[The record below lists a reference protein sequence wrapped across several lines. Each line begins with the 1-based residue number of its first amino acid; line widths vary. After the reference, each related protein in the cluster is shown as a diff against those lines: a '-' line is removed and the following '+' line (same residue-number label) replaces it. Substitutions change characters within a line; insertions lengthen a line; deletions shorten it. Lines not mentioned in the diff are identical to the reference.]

1 MAEKNISK
9 VVYGGKTLIDLTADT
24 VTADK
29 ILSTYTAHDKSGA
42 PIVGTCTFNADTSDA
57 TAAGAEILAKKTAYV
72 NGVKITGEMQNNG
85 AVSGVI
91 SKKADS
97 YTVPIGYHDGA
108 GKVAISTTEQA
119 KIIATNIRAGV
130 SILGVTGTMSGTES
144 ANAQAKT
151 ATPKTTAQ
159 TILPDSAQGF
169 NYLSQVT
176 VEPIPY
182 NESDN
187 PQGGK
192 TVTIGLGE

>member
-1 MAEKNISK
+1 MSEKTVSK

-24 VTADK
+24 VTAGK
-29 ILSTYTAHDKSGA
+29 ILSGATAHDKSGA
-42 PIVGTCTFNADTSDA
+42 AIVGTCTFNADTSDA
-57 TAAGAEILAKKTAYV
+57 TATGAEILSGKTAYV
-72 NGVKITGEMQNNG
+72 NGVKVTGEMRNNG

-97 YTVPIGYHDGA
+97 YTVPIGYHDGS

-130 SILGVTGTMSGTES
+130 SILGVTGTMSGTEG
-144 ANAQAKT
+144 AKAQAKT

-169 NYLSQVT
+169 NYLTQVT
-176 VEPIPY
+176 VNAIPY

-187 PQGGK
+187 AQGGK
-192 TVTIGLGE
+192 TVTIG

>member
-42 PIVGTCTFNADTSDA
+42 PIVGTCPFNADTSDA
-57 TAAGAEILAKKTAYV
+57 TAAGAEILSGKTAYV
-72 NGVKITGEMQNNG
+72 NGVKITGEMKNNG

-91 SKKADS
+91 SRKADS

-108 GKVAISTTEQA
+108 GKVAISSTEQA

-144 ANAQAKT
+144 AKAQAKT
-151 ATPKTTAQ
+151 VTPTTAQ
-159 TILPDSAQGF
+159 QTVLPDSSQGF

-176 VEPIPY
+176 VNAIPY

-187 PQGGK
+187 AQGGK
-192 TVTIGLGE
+192 TVTIG

>member
-29 ILSTYTAHDKSGA
+29 ILKGATAHDKSGA
-42 PIVGTCTFNADTSDA
+42 PIVGACTYNADTSDA
-57 TAAGAEILAKKTAYV
+57 TAASAEILAGKTAYV
-72 NGVKITGEMQNNG
+72 NGVKITDEMKNNG
-85 AVSGVI
+85 AVSGEI

-144 ANAQAKT
+144 AKAQAKT

-192 TVTIGLGE
+192 TVTIG

>member
-29 ILSTYTAHDKSGA
+29 ILKGATAHDKSGA
-42 PIVGTCTFNADTSDA
+42 PIVGACTYNADTSDA
-57 TAAGAEILAKKTAYV
+57 TAAGAEILAGKTAYV
-72 NGVKITGEMQNNG
+72 NKVKITGEMKNNG

-108 GKVAISTTEQA
+108 GKVAISSTEQA

-144 ANAQAKT
+144 AKAQAKT
-151 ATPKTTAQ
+151 VTPTTAQ
-159 TILPDSAQGF
+159 QTVLPDSSQGF

-176 VEPIPY
+176 VNAIPY

-187 PQGGK
+187 AQGGK
-192 TVTIGLGE
+192 TVTIG

>member
-57 TAAGAEILAKKTAYV
+57 TAAGAEILAGKTAYV
-72 NGVKITGEMQNNG
+72 NGVKITGEMKNNG

-108 GKVAISTTEQA
+108 GRVAISTTEQA

-144 ANAQAKT
+144 VKVQAKT
-151 ATPKTTAQ
+151 VTPTTTQQ
-159 TILPDSAQGF
+159 TVLPDSSQGF
-169 NYLSQVT
+169 NYLSQVK
-176 VEPIPY
+176 VNAIPY

-187 PQGGK
+187 AQGGK
-192 TVTIGLGE
+192 TVTIG

>member
-24 VTADK
+24 VTAAK

-57 TAAGAEILAKKTAYV
+57 TAAGAEILAGKTAYV
-72 NGVKITGEMQNNG
+72 NGVKITGEMKNNG

-108 GKVAISTTEQA
+108 GRVAISSTEQA

-144 ANAQAKT
+144 VKVQAKT
-151 ATPKTTAQ
+151 VTPTTTQQ
-159 TILPDSAQGF
+159 TVLPDSSQGF

-176 VEPIPY
+176 VNAIPY

-187 PQGGK
+187 AQGGK
-192 TVTIGLGE
+192 TVTIG

>member
-42 PIVGTCTFNADTSDA
+42 QIVGTCTFNADTSDA
-57 TAAGAEILAKKTAYV
+57 TAAGAEILAGKTAYV
-72 NGVKITGEMQNNG
+72 NGVKITDEMKNNG

-144 ANAQAKT
+144 AKAQAKT

-192 TVTIGLGE
+192 TVTIG

>member
-29 ILSTYTAHDKSGA
+29 ILNTYTAHDKSGA

-57 TAAGAEILAKKTAYV
+57 TAAGAEILSGKTAYV
-72 NGVKITGEMQNNG
+72 NGVKITGEMKNNG

-108 GKVAISTTEQA
+108 GRVAISTTEQA

-144 ANAQAKT
+144 VKVQAKT
-151 ATPKTTAQ
+151 VTPTTTQ
-159 TILPDSAQGF
+159 QIVLPDSSQGF

-176 VEPIPY
+176 VNAIPY

-187 PQGGK
+187 AQGGK
-192 TVTIGLGE
+192 TVTIG

>member
-29 ILSTYTAHDKSGA
+29 ILSTYTAHNKSGA

-57 TAAGAEILAKKTAYV
+57 TAAGAEILSGKTAYV
-72 NGVKITGEMQNNG
+72 NGVKITGEMKNNG
-85 AVSGVI
+85 AVNGVI

-108 GKVAISTTEQA
+108 GKVAISSTEQA

-130 SILGVTGTMSGTES
+130 NILGVTGTMSGTEN
-144 ANAQAKT
+144 AKAQAKT
-151 ATPKTTAQ
+151 VTPTTAQ
-159 TILPDSAQGF
+159 QIVLPDSSQGF

-176 VEPIPY
+176 VNAIPY
-182 NESDN
+182 NESEN
-187 PQGGK
+187 AQGGV
-192 TVTIGLGE
+192 TVTIG

>member
-57 TAAGAEILAKKTAYV
+57 TAAGAEILAGKTAYV
-72 NGVKITGEMQNNG
+72 NGVKITGEMKNNG
-85 AVSGVI
+85 AVNGVI
-91 SKKADS
+91 SRKADS

-108 GKVAISTTEQA
+108 GKVAISSTEQA

-144 ANAQAKT
+144 AKAQAKT
-151 ATPKTTAQ
+151 VTPTTAQ
-159 TILPDSAQGF
+159 QTVLPDSSQGF

-176 VEPIPY
+176 VNAIPY

-187 PQGGK
+187 AQGGK
-192 TVTIGLGE
+192 TVTIG

>member
-57 TAAGAEILAKKTAYV
+57 TAAGAEILSGKTAYV
-72 NGVKITGEMQNNG
+72 NGVKITGEMKNNG

-91 SKKADS
+91 SQKAEA
-97 YTVPIGYHDGA
+97 YTIPIGYHDGA

-144 ANAQAKT
+144 AKAQAKT
-151 ATPKTTAQ
+151 VTPTTAQ
-159 TILPDSAQGF
+159 QTVLPDSSQGF

-176 VEPIPY
+176 VNAIPY

-187 PQGGK
+187 AQGGK
-192 TVTIGLGE
+192 TVTIG

>member
-29 ILSTYTAHDKSGA
+29 ILKGATAHDKSGA
-42 PIVGTCTFNADTSDA
+42 PITGTCTYNADTSDA
-57 TAAGAEILAKKTAYV
+57 TAAGAEILSGKTAYV
-72 NGVKITGEMQNNG
+72 NKVKITGEMKNNG
-85 AVSGVI
+85 AVSGEI
-91 SKKADS
+91 SKKADE

-108 GKVAISTTEQA
+108 GKVKISTTEQA

-130 SILGVTGTMSGTES
+130 SILGVTGSMSGTEG
-144 ANAQAKT
+144 AKAQAKT
-151 ATPKTTAQ
+151 ATPKVTAQ
-159 TILPDSAQGF
+159 TILPDSTQGF
-169 NYLSQVT
+169 NYLTQVT

-187 PQGGK
+187 AQGGK
-192 TVTIGLGE
+192 TVTIG

>member
-1 MAEKNISK
+1 MVEKNISK

-57 TAAGAEILAKKTAYV
+57 TAAGAEILSGKTAYV
-72 NGVKITGEMQNNG
+72 NGVKITGEMKNNG
-85 AVSGVI
+85 AVNGVI
-91 SKKADS
+91 SRKADS

-108 GKVAISTTEQA
+108 GKVAISSTEQA

-144 ANAQAKT
+144 AKAQAKT
-151 ATPKTTAQ
+151 VTPTTAQ
-159 TILPDSAQGF
+159 QTVLPDSSQGF

-176 VEPIPY
+176 VNAIPY

-187 PQGGK
+187 AQGGK
-192 TVTIGLGE
+192 TVTIG

>member
-57 TAAGAEILAKKTAYV
+57 TAAGAEILAGKTAYV
-72 NGVKITGEMQNNG
+72 NGVKITGEMKNNG
-85 AVSGVI
+85 AVNGVI
-91 SKKADS
+91 SQKAEA
-97 YTVPIGYHDGA
+97 YTIPIGYHDGA
-108 GKVAISTTEQA
+108 GKVSISSTEQA

-144 ANAQAKT
+144 AKAQAKT
-151 ATPKTTAQ
+151 VTPTTAQ
-159 TILPDSAQGF
+159 QTVLPDSSQGF

-176 VEPIPY
+176 VNAIPY

-187 PQGGK
+187 AQGGK
-192 TVTIGLGE
+192 TVTIG

>member
-57 TAAGAEILAKKTAYV
+57 TAAGAEILSGKTAYV
-72 NGVKITGEMQNNG
+72 NGVKITGEMKNNG

-108 GKVAISTTEQA
+108 GRVAISSTEQA

-144 ANAQAKT
+144 VKVQAKT
-151 ATPKTTAQ
+151 VTPTTTQQ
-159 TILPDSAQGF
+159 TVLPDSSQGF

-176 VEPIPY
+176 VNAIPY

-187 PQGGK
+187 AQGGK
-192 TVTIGLGE
+192 TVTIG

>member
-57 TAAGAEILAKKTAYV
+57 TAASAEILSGKTAYV
-72 NGVKITGEMQNNG
+72 NGVKITGEMKNNG

-91 SKKADS
+91 SRKADS

-108 GKVAISTTEQA
+108 GKVAISATEQA
-119 KIIATNIRAGV
+119 KIIAGNIRAGV

-144 ANAQAKT
+144 AKAQAKT
-151 ATPKTTAQ
+151 VTPTTAQ
-159 TILPDSAQGF
+159 QTVLPDSSQGF

-176 VEPIPY
+176 VNAIPY

-187 PQGGK
+187 AQGGK
-192 TVTIGLGE
+192 TVTIG

>member
-57 TAAGAEILAKKTAYV
+57 TAAGAEILSGKTAYV
-72 NGVKITGEMQNNG
+72 NGVKITGEMKNNG
-85 AVSGVI
+85 AVNGVI
-91 SKKADS
+91 SRKADS

-108 GKVAISTTEQA
+108 GRVAISTTEQA

-144 ANAQAKT
+144 VKVQAKT
-151 ATPKTTAQ
+151 VTPTTTQQ
-159 TILPDSAQGF
+159 TVLPDSSQGF

-176 VEPIPY
+176 VNAIPY

-187 PQGGK
+187 AQGGK
-192 TVTIGLGE
+192 TVTIG

>member
-57 TAAGAEILAKKTAYV
+57 TAAGAEILSGKTAYV
-72 NGVKITGEMQNNG
+72 NGVKITGEMKNNG

-108 GKVAISTTEQA
+108 GRVAISTTEQA

-144 ANAQAKT
+144 VKVQAKT
-151 ATPKTTAQ
+151 VTPTTTQQ
-159 TILPDSAQGF
+159 TVLPDSSQGF

-176 VEPIPY
+176 VNPIPY

-187 PQGGK
+187 AQGGK
-192 TVTIGLGE
+192 TVTIG